1 MSEHITDTP
10 RVKRLE
16 RSSESKVL
24 AGVCGGLGRY
34 FDLNPTI
41 FRLAFVVLTILG
53 GAGIL
58 VYIAAALVMPGQ
70 GEETS
75 IAERVLAERRDHPG
89 RLVALGLVGAAIL
102 ILLARADTWPSAG
115 VGWVFVLVAGL
126 VVLWASSER
135 RMRGLFLALI
145 TLTAIV
151 LASAVAAI
159 VTAFSWF
166 DVSLGDGVGDRAYVP
181 ASTAE
186 VKQTYTLG
194 VGNLKLDLS
203 NVRTTGP
210 LDVKA
215 KVGIGEL
222 RVIVPPNATVVLDS
236 HAKAGSIEALGR
248 RDDGRNAHV
257 LVGNRGTLHLD
268 ADVGAGRIDVV
279 RAG

>member
-1 MSEHITDTP
+1 MSEHITDTQSI
-10 RVKRLE
+10 KRLE
-16 RSSESKVL
+16 RSKQSKIL

-58 VYIAAALVMPGQ
+58 VYIAALLVMPAE

-75 IAERVLAERRDHPG
+75 IAERVLAERRDHPA
-89 RLVALGLVGAAIL
+89 RLVALGLVAAAIL

-115 VGWVFVLVAGL
+115 VGWVFVLIAGL
-126 VVLWASSER
+126 AVLWASSER
-135 RMRGLFLALI
+135 RMRGLVVVLI
-145 TLTAIV
+145 TLTAIF
-151 LASAVAAI
+151 LATAVAAI

-181 ASTAE
+181 ASAAD
-186 VKQTYTLG
+186 VKQSYDLG

-203 NVRTTGP
+203 NVQAVRP

-215 KVGIGEL
+215 SVGIGEL
-222 RVIVPPNATVVLDS
+222 RVIVPRNASVVLDS
-236 HAKAGSIEALGR
+236 HVKVGSISALAR
-248 RDDGRNAHV
+248 RDDGHNAHV
-257 LVGNRGTLHLD
+257 VVGTRGTLHLD
-268 ADVGAGRIDVV
+268 TDVGAGRIDVV